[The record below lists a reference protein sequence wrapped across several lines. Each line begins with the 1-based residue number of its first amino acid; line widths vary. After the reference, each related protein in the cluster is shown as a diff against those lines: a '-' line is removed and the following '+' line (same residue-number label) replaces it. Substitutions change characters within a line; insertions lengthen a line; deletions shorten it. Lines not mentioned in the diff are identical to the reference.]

1 MSYNPNPKNWTN
13 PKRNRKSN
21 KKRRMSSTL
30 GNALNYR
37 TTNAWTPEHK
47 GKHCRTMSV

>member
-13 PKRNRKSN
+13 PKRKRKSR
-21 KKRRMSSTL
+21 KRKMSSTL
-30 GNALNYR
+30 GSALSFR

-47 GKHCRTMSV
+47 GVHCRTMKV